1 MFRASLIC
9 LSKDIIKQANS
20 VIYKFIWKGTDKIK
34 RLAIISDYKNGGLR
48 MPHIETLIDTQRI
61 MCLKK
66 YSQDYIS
73 PWKHILSFFLKDYWG
88 KFLMHCNFSV
98 DDLPSYLPNFYKEC
112 FTVWCKLSTFSVS
125 TRKHVLE
132 QVLWNN
138 QFLRIDGKPV
148 FCKKISSNGIIS
160 LGSILT
166 KNGNRKP
173 WIFF

>member
-66 YSQDYIS
+66 
-73 PWKHILSFFLKDYWG
+73 
-88 KFLMHCNFSV
+88 
-98 DDLPSYLPNFYKEC
+98 
-112 FTVWCKLSTFSVS
+112 TFSGLYFPMEA
-125 TRKHVLE
+125 HPVLFSE
-132 QVLWNN
+132 GLLGQISYAL
-138 QFLRIDGKPV
+138 QF
-148 FCKKISSNGIIS
+148 
-160 LGSILT
+160 
-166 KNGNRKP
+166 
-173 WIFF
+173 